1 MPRKK
6 IRTKKEVFYDPV
18 YNSSHIN
25 KLINK
30 VMWHGKKAV
39 AQKIVY
45 GAMDTVKEKLKE
57 DPLKIVLKAI
67 EHVRPHIE
75 TRSRRVGG
83 ATYQVPMDVRKERSY
98 SLGIRWLVQSARQRP
113 GKSIRA
119 KSPQMANR
127 GKRLDREIM
136 DAYNNKG
143 GASKKKETVHKM
155 AESNRAF
162 AHYRW

>member
-6 IRTKKEVFYDPV
+6 INKKKETFYDPV
-18 YNSSHIN
+18 YNSSLIY
-25 KLINK
+25 KLINN
-30 VMWHGKKAV
+30 VMQDGKKAL

-45 GAMDTVKEKLKE
+45 GAMDVVKEKLKE

-67 EHVRPHIE
+67 ENVRPHIE

-83 ATYQVPMDVRKERSY
+83 ATYQVPMDVRRERSY
-98 SLGIRWLVQSARQRP
+98 SLGLRWLVLNARSRG
-113 GKSIRA
+113 GKSFQD
-119 KSPQMANR
+119 KLV
-127 GKRLDREIM
+127 GELM
-136 DAYNNKG
+136 DSYNQKG
-143 GASKKKETVHKM
+143 GAMKKKETVHKM

>member
-6 IRTKKEVFYDPV
+6 IKTKKEVFYDPV
-18 YNSSHIN
+18 YNSSLIA
-25 KLINK
+25 KLINN
-30 VMWHGKKAV
+30 VMLDGKKAL

-45 GAMDTVKEKLKE
+45 GAMDVVQEKLKE
-57 DPLKIVLKAI
+57 DPLKVVLKAI
-67 EHVRPHIE
+67 ENVRPHIE

-83 ATYQVPMDVRKERSY
+83 ATYQVPMDVRRERSY
-98 SLGIRWLVQSARQRP
+98 SLGLRWLVSNARGRA
-113 GKSIRA
+113 GKSFRD
-119 KSPQMANR
+119 KLV
-127 GKRLDREIM
+127 GELM

-143 GASKKKETVHKM
+143 GAIKKKETVHKM

>member
-6 IRTKKEVFYDPV
+6 IKKKKEVFYDPV
-18 YNSSHIN
+18 YNSSLIA
-25 KLINK
+25 KLINN
-30 VMWHGKKAV
+30 VMQDGKKAL

-45 GAMDTVKEKLKE
+45 GAMDVVKDKLKE

-67 EHVRPHIE
+67 ENVRPHIE

-83 ATYQVPMDVRKERSY
+83 ATYQVPMDVRRERSY
-98 SLGIRWLVQSARQRP
+98 SLGLRWLVQNARGRA
-113 GKSIRA
+113 GKSFQD
-119 KSPQMANR
+119 KLV
-127 GKRLDREIM
+127 GELM
-136 DAYNNKG
+136 DAYNTKG
-143 GASKKKETVHKM
+143 GAMKKKETVHKM

>member
-6 IRTKKEVFYDPV
+6 IQTKKEVYYDPV
-18 YNSSHIN
+18 YNSSLIN
-25 KLINK
+25 KLIN
-30 VMWHGKKAV
+30 VLMLDGKKSV
-39 AQKIVY
+39 AQRIVY
-45 GAMDTVKEKLKE
+45 GAMDVLKEKIKE

-67 EHVRPHIE
+67 ENVRPHVE

-98 SLGIRWLVQSARQRP
+98 SLALRWLVLNTRERS
-113 GKSIRA
+113 GKSLQEKLI
-119 KSPQMANR
+119 
-127 GKRLDREIM
+127 GELM
-136 DAYNNKG
+136 DAYNLKG
-143 GASKKKETVHKM
+143 GAIKKKETVHKM

>member
-6 IRTKKEVFYDPV
+6 ITRKKEIFYDPV
-18 YNSSHIN
+18 YNSSLIN
-25 KLINK
+25 KLINN
-30 VMWHGKKAV
+30 VMLDGKKAL
-39 AQKIVY
+39 AQTIVY
-45 GAMDTVKEKLKE
+45 GAMDIVREKLKE

-67 EHVRPHIE
+67 ENVRPHME

-98 SLGIRWLVQSARQRP
+98 SLALRWLVGNAKDRS
-113 GKSIRA
+113 GKSFQE
-119 KSPQMANR
+119 KLV
-127 GKRLDREIM
+127 GELM
-136 DAYNNKG
+136 DAYNLKG
-143 GASKKKETVHKM
+143 GAIKKKETIHKM

>member
-6 IRTKKEVFYDPV
+6 INRKKDVFYDPV
-18 YNSSHIN
+18 YNSSLIA
-25 KLINK
+25 KLINN
-30 VMWHGKKAV
+30 VMLDGKKAL

-45 GAMDTVKEKLKE
+45 SAMDSVKEKLKE

-67 EHVRPHIE
+67 ENVRPHIE

-83 ATYQVPMDVRKERSY
+83 ATYQVPMDVRRERSY
-98 SLGIRWLVQSARQRP
+98 SLGLRWLVLYARERA
-113 GKSIRA
+113 GKSFRD
-119 KSPQMANR
+119 KLV
-127 GKRLDREIM
+127 GELM
-136 DAYNNKG
+136 DAYNSKG
-143 GASKKKETVHKM
+143 GAIKKKETVHKM

>member
-6 IRTKKEVFYDPV
+6 INKKKEVYYDPV
-18 YNSSHIN
+18 YNSSLIN
-25 KLINK
+25 KLINN
-30 VMWHGKKAV
+30 VMLHGKKAL

-45 GAMDTVKEKLKE
+45 GAMDVVKEKLNE
-57 DPLKIVLKAI
+57 DPLKVVLKAI
-67 EHVRPHIE
+67 ENVRPHME

-98 SLGIRWLVQSARQRP
+98 SLALRWLV
-113 GKSIRA
+113 GNA
-119 KSPQMANR
+119 K
-127 GKRLDREIM
+127 DRSGRSFQEKLVGELL
-136 DAYNNKG
+136 DAYNLKG
-143 GASKKKETVHKM
+143 GATKKKETVHKM

>member
-6 IRTKKEVFYDPV
+6 INRKKEVFYDPV
-18 YNSSHIN
+18 YNSSLIN
-25 KLINK
+25 KLINN
-30 VMWHGKKAV
+30 VMLHGKKAL
-39 AQKIVY
+39 AQSIVY
-45 GAMDTVKEKLKE
+45 DSIDVVKGKLKE

-67 EHVRPHIE
+67 ENVRPHVE

-98 SLGIRWLVQSARQRP
+98 SLALRWLVQHARDRA
-113 GKSIRA
+113 GKSFQD
-119 KSPQMANR
+119 KLV
-127 GKRLDREIM
+127 GELM
-136 DAYNNKG
+136 DAYNMKG
-143 GASKKKETVHKM
+143 GAIKKKETVHKM

>member
-6 IRTKKEVFYDPV
+6 IQTKKEIYYDPV
-18 YNSSHIN
+18 YNSSLIN
-25 KLINK
+25 KLINV
-30 VMWHGKKAV
+30 VMLHGKKSV
-39 AQKIVY
+39 AQRIVY
-45 GAMDTVKEKLKE
+45 GAMDVLKEKLKE

-67 EHVRPHIE
+67 ENVRPHVE

-98 SLGIRWLVQSARQRP
+98 SLALRWLVLNSRERS
-113 GKSIRA
+113 GKSLQEKLI
-119 KSPQMANR
+119 
-127 GKRLDREIM
+127 GELM
-136 DAYNNKG
+136 DAYNLKG
-143 GASKKKETVHKM
+143 GAIKKKETVHKM

>member
-6 IRTKKEVFYDPV
+6 IKTRKQVFYDPV
-18 YNSSHIN
+18 YNSSLIA
-25 KLINK
+25 KLINN
-30 VMWHGKKAV
+30 VMLSGKKAV

-45 GAMDTVKEKLKE
+45 GAMDVAKEKLKD

-67 EHVRPHIE
+67 ENVRPHIE

-98 SLGIRWLVQSARQRP
+98 SLGLRWLVSNARDRG
-113 GKSIRA
+113 GKSLQE
-119 KSPQMANR
+119 KLV
-127 GKRLDREIM
+127 GEII

-143 GASKKKETVHKM
+143 GAIKKKETVHKM

>member
-6 IRTKKEVFYDPV
+6 INKRKQVFYDPV
-18 YNSSHIN
+18 YNSSIIA
-25 KLINK
+25 KLINN
-30 VMWHGKKAV
+30 VMFSGKKAL

-45 GAMDTVKEKLKE
+45 GAMDVAKEKLKE
-57 DPLKIVLKAI
+57 DPLKVVLKAI
-67 EHVRPHIE
+67 ENVRPHVE

-98 SLGIRWLVQSARQRP
+98 SLGLRWLVLNARGRG
-113 GKSIRA
+113 GKSF
-119 KSPQMANR
+119 
-127 GKRLDREIM
+127 REKLVGEII
-136 DAYNNKG
+136 DAYNKKG
-143 GASKKKETVHKM
+143 GAIKKKETVHKM